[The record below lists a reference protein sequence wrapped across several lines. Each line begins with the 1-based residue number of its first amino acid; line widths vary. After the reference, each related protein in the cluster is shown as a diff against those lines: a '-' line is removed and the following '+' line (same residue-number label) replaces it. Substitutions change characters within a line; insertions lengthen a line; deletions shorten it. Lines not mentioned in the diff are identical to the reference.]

1 MNEFN
6 TVQNVLIM
14 DTNPVLVAGI
24 SMLLQEDG
32 KVAAKALT
40 VSTGQAMMGDLLAAN
55 IDPETDLII
64 IDPCQFGE
72 QLEAVMD
79 IISAGL
85 SKKPKYIAYC
95 GVMKAD
101 DQETVRSLLT
111 LGFSGVVSKQVDL
124 QVVKIAVAS
133 VRHGLVHVE
142 QAFAEAMFQCAPA
155 IDAHPIPIDRS
166 RKCALEAELTER
178 EAFVLRAVAFG
189 KSMKE
194 IGHELDLSSKTV
206 ETYKARG
213 ASKLGLRTRTEIVG
227 HALRSGWVTQQ

>member
-1 MNEFN
+1 MNEYN
-6 TVQNVLIM
+6 TIHNVLIM

-32 KVAAKALT
+32 SVAAKALT
-40 VSTGQAMMGDLLAAN
+40 VSTGQSMLGDLLAAN

-64 IDPCQFGE
+64 IDPCQFGD
-72 QLEAVMD
+72 QLEAAMD
-79 IISAGL
+79 IIGAGL
-85 SKKPKYIAYC
+85 SKKPRYIAYC
-95 GVMKAD
+95 GVMKAG

-142 QAFAEAMFQCAPA
+142 QAYAEAMFQAGP
-155 IDAHPIPIDRS
+155 DVDTDPILIDRV
-166 RKCALEAELTER
+166 RKTPMEAELTER

-213 ASKLGLRTRTEIVG
+213 ASKLGLRTRKDIVG

>member
-1 MNEFN
+1 
-6 TVQNVLIM
+6 M
-14 DTNPVLVAGI
+14 DTNPVLVAGV

-32 KVAAKALT
+32 SVAAKALT
-40 VSTGQAMMGDLLAAN
+40 VSTGQSMLADLVAAD
-55 IDPETDLII
+55 IAPETDLII
-64 IDPCQFGE
+64 IDPCQFGD
-72 QLEAVMD
+72 QLEAALE
-79 IISAGL
+79 IIDAGL
-85 SKKPKYIAYC
+85 SKKPRYIAYC
-95 GVMKAD
+95 SATDVN
-101 DQETVRSLLT
+101 DQDMVRSLLT

-142 QAFAEAMFQCAPA
+142 QGFAEALLHASHGATEEQTL
-155 IDAHPIPIDRS
+155 IDRV
-166 RKCALEAELTER
+166 RKIPLEAELTER

-213 ASKLGLRTRTEIVG
+213 ASKLGLRTRKDIVG
-227 HALRSGWVTQQ
+227 YALQSGWVIQQ

>member
-1 MNEFN
+1 MNEYN
-6 TVQNVLIM
+6 TIHNVLIM

-32 KVAAKALT
+32 SVAAKALT
-40 VSTGQAMMGDLLAAN
+40 VSTGQSMLGDLLAAN

-64 IDPCQFGE
+64 IDPCQFGD
-72 QLEAVMD
+72 QLEAAMD
-79 IISAGL
+79 IIGAGL
-85 SKKPKYIAYC
+85 SKKPRYIAYC
-95 GVMKAD
+95 GVMKAGN
-101 DQETVRSLLT
+101 QETVRSLLT
-111 LGFSGVVSKQVDL
+111 LGFSGVVSKQVEL

-142 QAFAEAMFQCAPA
+142 QAFAEAMFQAAPDV
-155 IDAHPIPIDRS
+155 DADPILIEKSPM
-166 RKCALEAELTER
+166 EAELTER

-213 ASKLGLRTRTEIVG
+213 ASKLGLRTRKDIVG